1 MAAHNAGAYLRPAIN
16 SILQQSFRDF
26 ELIVVD
32 DASTDGTAEI
42 AMSYDDPRIRIIST
56 TINMGVVGAR
66 NLGFKAVRGT
76 YLAIQDAD
84 DISHP
89 TRLARQVEHL
99 DRHPGDVL
107 VATDIRQLHL
117 GGEMVRPRTGGPASP
132 LLLYWMLHLGNPLAF
147 SSTMMRMSA
156 LNRLSEFLR
165 EDRRYAEDYDLYVR
179 LLVHGGMS
187 RLPQP
192 LVIYRVH
199 PESCSARNRV
209 SMIKQTGNILADIWG
224 TDQISGS
231 DRADAAG
238 LIARHLA
245 ATTPAESP
253 EVLREVRNTLQR
265 LTESFIEN
273 HPEAT
278 PAERETVA
286 VHASRVWEYLVRT
299 SLRAGTVTWPGVP
312 SFRISSDMRL
322 RSRDLLGAALQG
334 LIPRRVVEFLR
345 PPPSDEPAPAATLAQ
360 WEHSQ
365 HAVPPM
371 LFAAVVLQGAAAGN
385 GSGGTDD
392 GRQSAAFALRAQDI
406 FDPYGLRPA
415 YLLDETIASQP
426 AACLALRNVHDGGGC
441 GIGAWWS
448 GRITEPDAVKRLAS
462 LITHGVGVPPAFA
475 AAETMP
481 AIQAVPA
488 LSELTHGLVAFPVSA
503 GVVVPIAPALDRF
516 GGPAMG
522 QSDGPLAG
530 LLNRDELTRAVSLLP
545 NQIASEPQIILIRS
559 LLARGERHFFVRL
572 HLRQGDPDSATAL
585 DRLRRVCTW
594 FFEELGGLPGDARM
608 LRPDVPRQL
617 PDGSRFQAGQTVL
630 SPLDQSRT
638 GRWRLGVNQLGS
650 IAPQTS

>member
-1 MAAHNAGAYLRPAIN
+1 MAANNAAAYLRQ
-16 SILQQSFRDF
+16 SIDSIMWQSFPDF

-32 DASTDGTAEI
+32 DASTDSTADI
-42 AMSYDDPRIRIIST
+42 VNSYADPRIRVFST
-56 TINMGVVGAR
+56 STNLGVVGAR
-66 NLGFKAVRGT
+66 NVGFAAARGT

-107 VATDIRQLHL
+107 VAADIRQMHL

-156 LNRLSEFLR
+156 LSRLPEFLR

-179 LLVHGGMS
+179 LLAHGGVS

-192 LVIYRVH
+192 LLIYRVH
-199 PESCSARNRV
+199 PDSCSARNRG
-209 SMIKQTGNILADIWG
+209 SMIRQTGNILADIWG
-224 TDQISGS
+224 PELMSGL
-231 DRADAAG
+231 DRAQAAS
-238 LIARHLA
+238 LMARHLA
-245 ATTPAESP
+245 ATTPADSP
-253 EVLREVRNTLQR
+253 EVLREVRDALQR
-265 LTESFIEN
+265 LTESFIES
-273 HPEAT
+273 HPECT
-278 PAERETVA
+278 SAERDAVA
-286 VHASRVWEYLVRT
+286 LHASRAWEYLVRT

-312 SFRISSDMRL
+312 SFRISSDTRL

-345 PPPSDEPAPAATLAQ
+345 PQPLEEPPPPSAPAQ
-360 WEHSQ
+360 GVQSK
-365 HAVPPM
+365 HAVPPV
-371 LFAAVVLQGAAAGN
+371 LFVAVVLEGADARDR
-385 GSGGTDD
+385 SCSVDD
-392 GRQSAAFALRAQDI
+392 GRQGAAFALRAQEI

-415 YLLDETIASQP
+415 YLLDEAVASQDT
-426 AACLALRNVHDGGGC
+426 ACLALRNVHDGGGC

-448 GRITEPDAVKRLAS
+448 ARTTNPDAIGRLGA
-462 LITHGVGVPPAFA
+462 LIEARVGVPPVFA
-475 AAETMP
+475 AAETLAAIGAMP
-481 AIQAVPA
+481 ALWDLAQ
-488 LSELTHGLVAFPVSA
+488 TLVAFPVSA
-503 GVVVPIAPALDRF
+503 GVVVPIAPALDRM

-530 LLNRDELTRAVSLLP
+530 LLNRNDLTRAVSLLP

-572 HLRQGDPDSATAL
+572 HLRQGDPGSATAL

-608 LRPDVPRQL
+608 LRPNAIRQL
-617 PDGSRFQAGQTVL
+617 RDESRSEAGPMSL
-630 SPLDQSRT
+630 LPLEQ
-638 GRWRLGVNQLGS
+638 GRSARLLLNLDRLGS
-650 IAPQTS
+650 IAQQTS